1 MNNRS
6 RLLLSLCVPF
16 ALLGGCTSYYRNVEL
31 CKDRVRADY
40 PDAASAP
47 LKITGSA
54 ASYHGS
60 RVVVRG
66 EIPTRPKPPATKSI
80 PELAAA
86 ECTFSDGN
94 AMSNFQWLAPV
105 RFAPKPEP
113 EADTE

>member
-6 RLLLSLCVPF
+6 HLLLSLTVPF
-16 ALLGGCTSYYRNVEL
+16 ALLAGCTSYYRNVDT
-31 CKDRVRADY
+31 CKERVRADY

-60 RVVVRG
+60 RVIVRG
-66 EIPTRPKPPATKSI
+66 EIPTTPKPPAKKSI

-86 ECTFSDGN
+86 ECTFSEN
-94 AMSNFQWLAPV
+94 SMTNFQWLAPV
-105 RFAPKPEP
+105 RFAPKTDPD
-113 EADTE
+113 ADAQ